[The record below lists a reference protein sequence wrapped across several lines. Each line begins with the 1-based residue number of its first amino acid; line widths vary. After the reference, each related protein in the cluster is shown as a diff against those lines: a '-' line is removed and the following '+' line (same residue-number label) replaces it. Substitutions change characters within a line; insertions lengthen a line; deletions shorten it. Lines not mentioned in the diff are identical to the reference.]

1 MVVYDRLRADQ
12 AEELADSQRTA
23 LHWIEDDAAWQ
34 IIEVRRQ
41 EVRQPVEFLS
51 QAARVDPRREQT
63 AAAAALCLV
72 AFEAGVLEPRAA
84 QAKAGISDA
93 LAQLPPVRCA
103 AALCQLGILRHV
115 LQSLAA
121 NLSDAGVPID
131 PDFDPDLLLLAQLC
145 MLDSR
150 ASLQPE
156 SLIYAGPN
164 TFSPDGRGLRS
175 RSSNVK
181 ARPPERVGRLRRA
194 VLEATPTYRDIRPTP
209 KESGRAGGSKKGS
222 ADARREALAC
232 LMESHSLL
240 GSNRSAAKVI
250 WASWGKRGAG
260 LAMQQMTGETY
271 PPSVSTLAKDLSR
284 VRNTAR

>member
-1 MVVYDRLRADQ
+1 MRIKLKNSLMDSEPRALDN
-12 AEELADSQRTA
+12 DG
-23 LHWIEDDAAWQ
+23 AAWQ

-51 QAARVDPRREQT
+51 QAARVDPRGEQT
-63 AAAAALCLV
+63 AAAALCLV
-72 AFEAGVLEPRAA
+72 AFDPAVLEPRAA

-121 NLSDAGVPID
+121 NLSDAGAANSSRLRPGS
-131 PDFDPDLLLLAQLC
+131 PAPSAALAR
-145 MLDSR
+145 STRR

-175 RSSNVK
+175 RSEPRKSPP
-181 ARPPERVGRLRRA
+181 ARRVGRLRRA

-209 KESGRAGGSKKGS
+209 KESGRAGG
-222 ADARREALAC
+222 
-232 LMESHSLL
+232 
-240 GSNRSAAKVI
+240 
-250 WASWGKRGAG
+250 
-260 LAMQQMTGETY
+260 
-271 PPSVSTLAKDLSR
+271 
-284 VRNTAR
+284 